1 MPTREEAEEYKR
13 QIEQMLKALAEWDT
27 KNPVKDKLINEY
39 IDKWKAAHEALLG
52 LGIQLENED

>member
-1 MPTREEAEEYKR
+1 MPTIEEAEEYKR

-27 KNPVKDKLINEY
+27 KKPVKDKLINEY